1 MVGRTISHYRI
12 VSQLG
17 AGGMG
22 VVYRGEDTRL
32 GREVAVKFVSEDAG
46 HADQAVQRLRS
57 EARAASALNHPNIC
71 TIYDIGEVEGHP
83 FIVME
88 LMKGQTLRER
98 LASGPLK
105 LHELVDIGIEISDA
119 LQATHSD
126 GIIHRDIKPGN
137 IFLTE
142 RGHVKVLDF
151 GLAKITPRFTG
162 SGTTYYEPADRTG
175 AGVTIGT
182 VSYMSPEQAAG
193 EQLDAR
199 TDLFSL
205 GVVLYECATGL
216 HPFPGKTSAV
226 ILAAILNRTPAAPI
240 SINPELPLRLQEI
253 INNCLE
259 KDRELRYQSA
269 AELRADL
276 KRLRRD
282 IESGHTWPV
291 ETATLGRG
299 PRSDVR
305 SDGLSASTPAPAAA
319 SPSRSRA
326 GLIGAA
332 VLGVAVLAGGAYGA
346 WWVANRPPVN
356 DGPATIQANPAV
368 EGPLALARSSLKALN
383 YRAAIAYAAAV
394 LEVDPSHAEAIR
406 IRNEAQ
412 AIVTRFDQ
420 AIAEAREHLARGDV
434 AATTRSLEAAREL
447 DPAAPSVA
455 DVSARLS
462 DLVRQRDTA
471 ARDAADRQASRAT
484 PPPPPR
490 ERRPEG
496 QSPASAQQT
505 PPAAVP
511 APEELP
517 PPPKPAAEP
526 QTAKPS
532 APAIP
537 VPEPP
542 AAPPRPEPSTPP
554 PAVETRPTEPAK
566 PVPSQDELDEGAIRR
581 VVATYGR
588 AIENKDLPLF
598 RSVKPNL
605 SSAEERRLEQG
616 FRAVTSQRVTLT
628 IGSIDR
634 RGDAATVVVQRRDVL
649 DINGRRQT
657 VDAKQVLTL
666 NRGRDGW
673 VIVEIR

>member
-1 MVGRTISHYRI
+1 
-12 VSQLG
+12 
-17 AGGMG
+17 
-22 VVYRGEDTRL
+22 
-32 GREVAVKFVSEDAG
+32 
-46 HADQAVQRLRS
+46 
-57 EARAASALNHPNIC
+57 
-71 TIYDIGEVEGHP
+71 
-83 FIVME
+83 
-88 LMKGQTLRER
+88 
-98 LASGPLK
+98 
-105 LHELVDIGIEISDA
+105 
-119 LQATHSD
+119 
-126 GIIHRDIKPGN
+126 
-137 IFLTE
+137 
-142 RGHVKVLDF
+142 
-151 GLAKITPRFTG
+151 
-162 SGTTYYEPADRTG
+162 
-175 AGVTIGT
+175 
-182 VSYMSPEQAAG
+182 
-193 EQLDAR
+193 
-199 TDLFSL
+199 
-205 GVVLYECATGL
+205 
-216 HPFPGKTSAV
+216 
-226 ILAAILNRTPAAPI
+226 
-240 SINPELPLRLQEI
+240 
-253 INNCLE
+253 
-259 KDRELRYQSA
+259 
-269 AELRADL
+269 
-276 KRLRRD
+276 
-282 IESGHTWPV
+282 
-291 ETATLGRG
+291 
-299 PRSDVR
+299 
-305 SDGLSASTPAPAAA
+305 
-319 SPSRSRA
+319 
-326 GLIGAA
+326 
-332 VLGVAVLAGGAYGA
+332 
-346 WWVANRPPVN
+346 VN

-471 ARDAADRQASRAT
+471 AHDAADRQASRAT

-588 AIENKDLPLF
+588 AIENKDLSLF